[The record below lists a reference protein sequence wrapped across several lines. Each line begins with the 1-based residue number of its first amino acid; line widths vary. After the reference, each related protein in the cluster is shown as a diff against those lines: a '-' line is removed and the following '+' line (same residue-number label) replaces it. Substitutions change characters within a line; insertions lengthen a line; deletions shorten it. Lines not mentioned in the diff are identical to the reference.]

1 MFYLIKF
8 PKWKYQYI
16 IRSLIYTF
24 FSLLIIKY
32 IFSLVGGHFKF
43 LYRSFIYS
51 HKGYKSFWD
60 GLDNTYIKNK
70 ILENMTG
77 LNYVKAKFDLYIKR
91 RKFIYKRN
99 IIFKTIWLIILL
111 YCSISLIVIYDPYYN
126 ILGILMYPT
135 IFKLWIFLLTFGILV
150 ASVIVIYFIFI
161 INDVAFNINDTFE
174 KWIQNK
180 YKDFF
185 IKQKHDEEQEQIRKR
200 YEEYL
205 KWKRPSEDEKL

>member
-70 ILENMTG
+70 ILENIANG
-77 LNYVKAKFDLYIKR
+77 IDIDISGVKTKSDLYIKTS
-91 RKFIYKRN
+91 
-99 IIFKTIWLIILL
+99 IIFKSILFILL
-111 YCSISLIVIYDPYYN
+111 LCYSILFIVIIDPDYN
-126 ILGILMYPT
+126 VLGILKHRVNFNPIWLFIT
-135 IFKLWIFLLTFGILV
+135 LNTLLLV
-150 ASVIVIYFIFI
+150 LFISWFFRDREAS
-161 INDVAFNINDTFE
+161 FNINDTFE

-185 IKQKHDEEQEQIRKR
+185 IKQKHDEEQE
-200 YEEYL
+200 EYL

>member
-1 MFYLIKF
+1 MFYISPKYINLIKF
-8 PKWKYQYI
+8 PKWKYQYIYI

-70 ILENMTG
+70 ILENTANG
-77 LNYVKAKFDLYIKR
+77 IDIDISGVKTKSDLYIKTS
-91 RKFIYKRN
+91 
-99 IIFKTIWLIILL
+99 IIFKSILFILL
-111 YCSISLIVIYDPYYN
+111 LCYSILFIVIIDPDYN
-126 ILGILMYPT
+126 VLGILKHRVNFNPIWLFIT
-135 IFKLWIFLLTFGILV
+135 LNTLLLFLFISWFFRDRE
-150 ASVIVIYFIFI
+150 AS
-161 INDVAFNINDTFE
+161 FNINDTFE

-185 IKQKHDEEQEQIRKR
+185 IKQKHDEEQE
-200 YEEYL
+200 EYL